1 MAEPRRIY
9 RTIARAAQQR
19 PPSNAAFS
27 AAEDR
32 GTDSLN
38 APSVA
43 GAAAAAA
50 DSRYDRSEPAR
61 PEPPAPAG
69 KPVSASVGDDA
80 RIVPQA
86 ASRNHRP
93 GGKAAHQKPPL
104 QGAAKSSAA
113 SGGYSETEQGPRSQ
127 NASVLQRAQHDAGT
141 ATRTLPAARAEGCI
155 ATSPDQYPNGET
167 AAPSAA
173 DKPASPESVK
183 PTQGAAPLRH
193 RQKAATPPLAG
204 EASGGTAKPKHSRK
218 GKAKADDT
226 PPTPA
231 DIIKAKRRRCA
242 DAEDI
247 ASFFTKFIAI
257 VVLLALLFGFA
268 FGVTPMENDD
278 MSPRISAGD
287 LLLYYRLADDLVT
300 GDVLVFEKDGEQY
313 VGRIVANPGDTVEVT
328 DQATLVVNGST
339 VLENDIYYTTPKY
352 DDGPVYPVT
361 LAQNEYFILCD
372 YREGAR
378 DSRYFGPVS
387 LAEIKGKVITV
398 VRRSGL

>member
-69 KPVSASVGDDA
+69 KPASTSVGDDA
-80 RIVPQA
+80 CIVPPV
-86 ASRNHRP
+86 SRNHRP
-93 GGKAAHQKPPL
+93 TGKAAHQKVPL
-104 QGAAKSSAA
+104 EGAAKSSAA

-141 ATRTLPAARAEGCI
+141 ATRTLPAARAEVCI
-155 ATSPDQYPNGET
+155 ATSPDQYPNDET

-173 DKPASPESVK
+173 DKPAPPESVK
-183 PTQGAAPLRH
+183 AAQGAAPLRH

-204 EASGGTAKPKHSRK
+204 EASRGAAKPKRGRK
-218 GKAKADDT
+218 GKADDT

-231 DIIKAKRRRCA
+231 DIIKARRRRCA

-247 ASFFTKFIAI
+247 AGFLTKLAAI
-257 VVLLALLFGFA
+257 VVLLGLLFGFA

-300 GDVLVFEKDGEQY
+300 GDVLVFDKDGEQY

-352 DDGPVYPVT
+352 DNGPTYPVT
-361 LAQNEYFILCD
+361 LAQDEYFILCD

>member
-32 GTDSLN
+32 GTDSLG

-50 DSRYDRSEPAR
+50 DSRSDRSEPAR

-69 KPVSASVGDDA
+69 KPASASVGDDA
-80 RIVPQA
+80 RIVPP

-93 GGKAAHQKPPL
+93 SGKAAHQKAPL
-104 QGAAKSSAA
+104 QGELAP
-113 SGGYSETEQGPRSQ
+113 Q
-127 NASVLQRAQHDAGT
+127 
-141 ATRTLPAARAEGCI
+141 ATEGCI

-167 AAPSAA
+167 AASSAA
-173 DKPASPESVK
+173 DKPAQPESAK
-183 PTQGAAPLRH
+183 AAQGAAPLRH

-204 EASGGTAKPKHSRK
+204 EASGGTAKPKRGRK

-247 ASFFTKFIAI
+247 AGFLTKLVAI
-257 VVLLALLFGFA
+257 VVLLGLLFGFA

-352 DDGPVYPVT
+352 DNGPAYPVT
-361 LAQNEYFILCD
+361 LAQDEYFILCD
-372 YREGAR
+372 YRECAR

>member
-1 MAEPRRIY
+1 MEGELAPR
-9 RTIARAAQQR
+9 
-19 PPSNAAFS
+19 
-27 AAEDR
+27 
-32 GTDSLN
+32 
-38 APSVA
+38 
-43 GAAAAAA
+43 
-50 DSRYDRSEPAR
+50 
-61 PEPPAPAG
+61 
-69 KPVSASVGDDA
+69 
-80 RIVPQA
+80 
-86 ASRNHRP
+86 
-93 GGKAAHQKPPL
+93 
-104 QGAAKSSAA
+104 
-113 SGGYSETEQGPRSQ
+113 
-127 NASVLQRAQHDAGT
+127 
-141 ATRTLPAARAEGCI
+141 ATEGCI

-173 DKPASPESVK
+173 DKPAQPESAK
-183 PTQGAAPLRH
+183 AAQSAAPLRH
-193 RQKAATPPLAG
+193 RQKSATPPLAG
-204 EASGGTAKPKHSRK
+204 EAPAGAAKPKHSRK

-231 DIIKAKRRRCA
+231 EIIKAKRRRCA

-247 ASFFTKFIAI
+247 AGFLTKLVAI
-257 VVLLALLFGFA
+257 VVLLGLLFGFA

-287 LLLYYRLADDLVT
+287 LLLYYRLADDMVT

-352 DDGPVYPVT
+352 DNGPAYPVT
-361 LAQNEYFILCD
+361 LAQDEYFILCD

>member
-43 GAAAAAA
+43 GAAVAAA

-69 KPVSASVGDDA
+69 KPASASAGDDA

-93 GGKAAHQKPPL
+93 SGKAAHQK
-104 QGAAKSSAA
+104 A
-113 SGGYSETEQGPRSQ
+113 SLEGKLAPQ
-127 NASVLQRAQHDAGT
+127 
-141 ATRTLPAARAEGCI
+141 ATEGCI
-155 ATSPDQYPNGET
+155 ATSPDQYPNDET
-167 AAPSAA
+167 AAPSVA
-173 DKPASPESVK
+173 DKPAQPESVK
-183 PTQGAAPLRH
+183 VAQGAAPLRH

-204 EASGGTAKPKHSRK
+204 EAPVGTAKPKRGRK
-218 GKAKADDT
+218 GKAKAGDT
-226 PPTPA
+226 PPTPL

-247 ASFFTKFIAI
+247 AGFLTKLAAI
-257 VVLLALLFGFA
+257 VVLLGLLFGFA
-268 FGVTPMENDD
+268 FGVTPMQNDD

-300 GDVLVFEKDGEQY
+300 GDVLVFEKDGEQH

-352 DDGPVYPVT
+352 DNGPAYPVT
-361 LAQNEYFILCD
+361 LAQDEYFILCD

>member
-9 RTIARAAQQR
+9 RTIVRAAQQR

-27 AAEDR
+27 AAEGR

-69 KPVSASVGDDA
+69 KPVSTAARFRDGDAPSPTSVGDDA
-80 RIVPQA
+80 CIVPP

-93 GGKAAHQKPPL
+93 TRKAAHQKAPL
-104 QGAAKSSAA
+104 EGELAPQ
-113 SGGYSETEQGPRSQ
+113 
-127 NASVLQRAQHDAGT
+127 
-141 ATRTLPAARAEGCI
+141 ATEGCI

-173 DKPASPESVK
+173 DKPAQPDAVK
-183 PTQGAAPLRH
+183 AAQGAAPLRH

-204 EASGGTAKPKHSRK
+204 EASGGAAKPKHGRK
-218 GKAKADDT
+218 GKADDT
-226 PPTPA
+226 PPTPEE
-231 DIIKAKRRRCA
+231 IIKAKRRRCA

-247 ASFFTKFIAI
+247 AGFLTKLVAI

-287 LLLYYRLADDLVT
+287 LLLYYRLADDMVT

-352 DDGPVYPVT
+352 DNGPAYPLT
-361 LAQNEYFILCD
+361 LAQDEYFILCD

-387 LAEIKGKVITV
+387 LAEIKGKVIMV

>member
-9 RTIARAAQQR
+9 RTVARAAQQR

-69 KPVSASVGDDA
+69 KPVSISVGDDA
-80 RIVPQA
+80 RIIPP
-86 ASRNHRP
+86 ASRNQRP
-93 GGKAAHQKPPL
+93 SGKAAHQKAPL
-104 QGAAKSSAA
+104 EGELAPQ
-113 SGGYSETEQGPRSQ
+113 
-127 NASVLQRAQHDAGT
+127 
-141 ATRTLPAARAEGCI
+141 ATEGCI

-173 DKPASPESVK
+173 DKPAQPESAK
-183 PTQGAAPLRH
+183 AAQSAAPLRH
-193 RQKAATPPLAG
+193 RQKSATPPLAG
-204 EASGGTAKPKHSRK
+204 EAPAGAAKPKHSRK

-231 DIIKAKRRRCA
+231 EIIKAKRRRCA

-247 ASFFTKFIAI
+247 AGFLTKLVAI
-257 VVLLALLFGFA
+257 VVLLGLLFGFA

-287 LLLYYRLADDLVT
+287 LLLYYRLADDMVT

-352 DDGPVYPVT
+352 DNGPAYPLT
-361 LAQNEYFILCD
+361 LAQDEYFILCD

>member
-1 MAEPRRIY
+1 MR
-9 RTIARAAQQR
+9 
-19 PPSNAAFS
+19 
-27 AAEDR
+27 
-32 GTDSLN
+32 
-38 APSVA
+38 
-43 GAAAAAA
+43 
-50 DSRYDRSEPAR
+50 
-61 PEPPAPAG
+61 G
-69 KPVSASVGDDA
+69 KPVSTAARFRDGDAPSPTSVGDDA
-80 RIVPQA
+80 CIVPP

-93 GGKAAHQKPPL
+93 TGKAAHQK
-104 QGAAKSSAA
+104 A
-113 SGGYSETEQGPRSQ
+113 SLEGKLAPQ
-127 NASVLQRAQHDAGT
+127 
-141 ATRTLPAARAEGCI
+141 ATEGCI
-155 ATSPDQYPNGET
+155 ATSPNQYPNGET

-173 DKPASPESVK
+173 DKPAPPESVK
-183 PTQGAAPLRH
+183 AAQGAAPLRH

-231 DIIKAKRRRCA
+231 EIIKAKRRRCA

-247 ASFFTKFIAI
+247 AGFLTKLVAI

-300 GDVLVFEKDGEQY
+300 GDVMVFEKDGEQY

-352 DDGPVYPVT
+352 DNGPAYPLT
-361 LAQNEYFILCD
+361 LAQDEYFILCD

-378 DSRYFGPVS
+378 GQPVFRPGQPGRDQGQS
-387 LAEIKGKVITV
+387 DHGGAAQRLVMPRCWDDRARPRGGRERPPYIPTRKRALCGKQIVTLAFCLCIKILQNQERKK
-398 VRRSGL
+398 RA

>member
-69 KPVSASVGDDA
+69 KPASASAGDDA

-93 GGKAAHQKPPL
+93 SGKAAHQKAPL
-104 QGAAKSSAA
+104 EGELAPQ
-113 SGGYSETEQGPRSQ
+113 
-127 NASVLQRAQHDAGT
+127 
-141 ATRTLPAARAEGCI
+141 ATEGCI
-155 ATSPDQYPNGET
+155 ATSPDQYPNDET

-173 DKPASPESVK
+173 DKPAQPESVK
-183 PTQGAAPLRH
+183 PAQGAAPLRH

-352 DDGPVYPVT
+352 DNGPAYPVT
-361 LAQNEYFILCD
+361 LAQDEYFILCD

>member
-61 PEPPAPAG
+61 PEPPTPAG
-69 KPVSASVGDDA
+69 KPVSTAARFRDGDAPSPTSVGDDA
-80 RIVPQA
+80 CIVPP

-93 GGKAAHQKPPL
+93 TGKAAHQR
-104 QGAAKSSAA
+104 A
-113 SGGYSETEQGPRSQ
+113 SLEGKLAPQ
-127 NASVLQRAQHDAGT
+127 
-141 ATRTLPAARAEGCI
+141 ATEGCI
-155 ATSPDQYPNGET
+155 ATSPNQYPNDET

-173 DKPASPESVK
+173 DKPAQPESVK
-183 PTQGAAPLRH
+183 PAQGAAPLRH

-204 EASGGTAKPKHSRK
+204 EASGGTAKPKRGRK

-257 VVLLALLFGFA
+257 VVLLGLLFGFA

-278 MSPRISAGD
+278 MAPRISAGD

-300 GDVLVFEKDGEQY
+300 GDVLVFDKDGEQY

-352 DDGPVYPVT
+352 DNGPAYPVT
-361 LAQNEYFILCD
+361 LAQDEYFILCD

>member
-69 KPVSASVGDDA
+69 KPVSTAARFRDGDAPSPTSVGDDA
-80 RIVPQA
+80 CIVPP

-93 GGKAAHQKPPL
+93 TGKAAHQKAPMEGELAP
-104 QGAAKSSAA
+104 Q
-113 SGGYSETEQGPRSQ
+113 
-127 NASVLQRAQHDAGT
+127 
-141 ATRTLPAARAEGCI
+141 ATEGCI
-155 ATSPDQYPNGET
+155 ATSPDQYPNGGT

-173 DKPASPESVK
+173 DKPAPPESVK
-183 PTQGAAPLRH
+183 AAQGAAPLRH

-204 EASGGTAKPKHSRK
+204 EASGGTAKPKRGRK

-247 ASFFTKFIAI
+247 AGFLTKLVAI
-257 VVLLALLFGFA
+257 VVLLGLLFGFA
-268 FGVTPMENDD
+268 FGVTPMANDD
-278 MSPRISAGD
+278 MAPRISAGD
-287 LLLYYRLADDLVT
+287 LLLYYRLADDWAN
-300 GDVLVFEKDGEQY
+300 GDVMVFEKDGEQY
-313 VGRIVANPGDTVEVT
+313 VGRIVARGGDTVEVT

-352 DDGPVYPVT
+352 DDGPTYPIT
-361 LAQNEYFILCD
+361 LAGDEFFILCD

-378 DSRYFGPVS
+378 DSRYFGPVKAS
-387 LAEIKGKVITV
+387 EVKGKVITV
-398 VRRSGL
+398 VRRSNL

>member
-69 KPVSASVGDDA
+69 KPASASVGDDA

-86 ASRNHRP
+86 VSRNHRP
-93 GGKAAHQKPPL
+93 TGKAAHQKAPMEGELAP
-104 QGAAKSSAA
+104 Q
-113 SGGYSETEQGPRSQ
+113 
-127 NASVLQRAQHDAGT
+127 
-141 ATRTLPAARAEGCI
+141 ATEGCI

-173 DKPASPESVK
+173 DKPAQPESVK
-183 PTQGAAPLRH
+183 PAQGAAPLRH

-204 EASGGTAKPKHSRK
+204 EASAGAAKPKHSRK
-218 GKAKADDT
+218 AKAQTDT
-226 PPTPA
+226 PPTPE

-247 ASFFTKFIAI
+247 AGFLTKLVAI
-257 VVLLALLFGFA
+257 VVLLGLLFGFA
-268 FGVTPMENDD
+268 FGVTPMANDD

-287 LLLYYRLADDLVT
+287 LLLYYRLADDWAN
-300 GDVLVFEKDGEQY
+300 GDVMVFEKDGEQY
-313 VGRIVANPGDTVEVT
+313 VGRIVARGGDTVEVT

-352 DDGPVYPVT
+352 DDGPAYPIT
-361 LAQNEYFILCD
+361 LAGDEFFILCD

>member
-9 RTIARAAQQR
+9 RTIACAAQQR

-32 GTDSLN
+32 GTDSLG

-69 KPVSASVGDDA
+69 KPESASVGDDA

-93 GGKAAHQKPPL
+93 TGKAAHQKAPL
-104 QGAAKSSAA
+104 EGELAPQ
-113 SGGYSETEQGPRSQ
+113 
-127 NASVLQRAQHDAGT
+127 
-141 ATRTLPAARAEGCI
+141 ATEGCI

-173 DKPASPESVK
+173 DKSAQPESVK
-183 PTQGAAPLRH
+183 TAQGAAPLRH

-204 EASGGTAKPKHSRK
+204 EASGGAAKPKHSRK
-218 GKAKADDT
+218 GKAKTET

-247 ASFFTKFIAI
+247 AGFLTKLAAI
-257 VVLLALLFGFA
+257 VVLLGLLFGFA

-352 DDGPVYPVT
+352 DNGPAYPLT
-361 LAQNEYFILCD
+361 LAQDEYFILCD

>member
-38 APSVA
+38 AQSVA

-80 RIVPQA
+80 RIVPPV
-86 ASRNHRP
+86 SRNHRP
-93 GGKAAHQKPPL
+93 TGKAAHQKAPL
-104 QGAAKSSAA
+104 EGELAPQ
-113 SGGYSETEQGPRSQ
+113 
-127 NASVLQRAQHDAGT
+127 
-141 ATRTLPAARAEGCI
+141 ATEGCI
-155 ATSPDQYPNGET
+155 ATSPNQYPNGET
-167 AAPSAA
+167 AAPSTA
-173 DKPASPESVK
+173 DKPAQPESVK
-183 PTQGAAPLRH
+183 AAQSTAPLRH

-204 EASGGTAKPKHSRK
+204 EAPGDTAKPKHSRK
-218 GKAKADDT
+218 GKADDT

-247 ASFFTKFIAI
+247 AGFLTKLAAI

-352 DDGPVYPVT
+352 DNGPAYPVT
-361 LAQNEYFILCD
+361 LAQDEYFILCD

-378 DSRYFGPVS
+378 DSRYFGPVG

>member
-9 RTIARAAQQR
+9 RTIARAAQQC

-69 KPVSASVGDDA
+69 KLASASVGDDA
-80 RIVPQA
+80 RIVPPT
-86 ASRNHRP
+86 SRNHRP
-93 GGKAAHQKPPL
+93 SGKAAHQKAPL
-104 QGAAKSSAA
+104 EGELAPQ
-113 SGGYSETEQGPRSQ
+113 
-127 NASVLQRAQHDAGT
+127 
-141 ATRTLPAARAEGCI
+141 ATEGCI

-173 DKPASPESVK
+173 DKPAQPDAVK
-183 PTQGAAPLRH
+183 AAQGAAPLRH

-204 EASGGTAKPKHSRK
+204 EASGGTAKPKRGRK
-218 GKAKADDT
+218 GKAKADDS

-247 ASFFTKFIAI
+247 AGFLTKLVAI
-257 VVLLALLFGFA
+257 VVLLGMLFGFA

-287 LLLYYRLADDLVT
+287 LLLYYRLADDMVT

-352 DDGPVYPVT
+352 DNGPAYPLT
-361 LAQNEYFILCD
+361 LAQDEYFILCD

-378 DSRYFGPVS
+378 DSRYFGPVKAS
-387 LAEIKGKVITV
+387 EIKGKVITV
-398 VRRSGL
+398 IRRSGL

>member
-69 KPVSASVGDDA
+69 KPVSTSVGDDA

-93 GGKAAHQKPPL
+93 SGKAAHQKAPL
-104 QGAAKSSAA
+104 EGELAPQ
-113 SGGYSETEQGPRSQ
+113 
-127 NASVLQRAQHDAGT
+127 
-141 ATRTLPAARAEGCI
+141 ATEGCI

-173 DKPASPESVK
+173 DKPAQPESVK
-183 PTQGAAPLRH
+183 AAQGAAPLRH

-204 EASGGTAKPKHSRK
+204 EASGGAAKPKRGRK
-218 GKAKADDT
+218 GKADDT

-231 DIIKAKRRRCA
+231 EIIKAKRRRCA

-247 ASFFTKFIAI
+247 A
-257 VVLLALLFGFA
+257 GFL
-268 FGVTPMENDD
+268 T
-278 MSPRISAGD
+278 
-287 LLLYYRLADDLVT
+287 
-300 GDVLVFEKDGEQY
+300 
-313 VGRIVANPGDTVEVT
+313 
-328 DQATLVVNGST
+328 
-339 VLENDIYYTTPKY
+339 
-352 DDGPVYPVT
+352 
-361 LAQNEYFILCD
+361 
-372 YREGAR
+372 
-378 DSRYFGPVS
+378 
-387 LAEIKGKVITV
+387 
-398 VRRSGL
+398 